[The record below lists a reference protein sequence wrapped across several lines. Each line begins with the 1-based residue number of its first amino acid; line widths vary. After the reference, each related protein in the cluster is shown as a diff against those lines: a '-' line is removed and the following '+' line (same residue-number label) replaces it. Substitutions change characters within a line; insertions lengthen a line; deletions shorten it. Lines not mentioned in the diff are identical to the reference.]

1 MKVGIVSDTHRIKNT
16 IDKAI
21 EYLKDCSLILH
32 AGDNFVDSKYIN
44 QATGIDIIAVKG
56 NCDYENV
63 EEELIFNI
71 EDKKVF
77 LCHGHKYNVKS
88 GVESLK
94 KKAKE
99 LDIDIVVFGHTH
111 TPYRDQEDGI
121 LFLNPGSASIP
132 RQVSYPSIV
141 IMGIN
146 GEKVDVKE
154 VRL

>member
-1 MKVGIVSDTHRIKNT
+1 
-16 IDKAI
+16 
-21 EYLKDCSLILH
+21 
-32 AGDNFVDSKYIN
+32 
-44 QATGIDIIAVKG
+44 
-56 NCDYENV
+56 
-63 EEELIFNI
+63 
-71 EDKKVF
+71 
-77 LCHGHKYNVKS
+77 VKS

-111 TPYRDQEDGI
+111 TPYRDQEDGM